1 VAKEQLMDARSR
13 YQVQVSRSS
22 GFWRLDVPAVPVRT
36 QCRSFPE
43 VEISARMAI
52 ATVLGVDALDFDM
65 ELVISASDDIVD
77 SLLHEWL
84 PRVS

>member
-1 VAKEQLMDARSR
+1 MGARAR

-22 GFWRLDVPAVPVRT
+22 GYWRLEVPAVPVQT

-43 VEISARMAI
+43 VEVSARMAI
-52 ATVLGVDALDFDM
+52 ATVLDLDPLTFDI
-65 ELVISASDDIVD
+65 ELVITASDEIVD

>member
-1 VAKEQLMDARSR
+1 MDARTN

-43 VEISARMAI
+43 VEVAARMAI
-52 ATVLGVDALDFDM
+52 ATVLSLDALAFDV
-65 ELVISASDDIVD
+65 ELVITASDEIVD

>member
-1 VAKEQLMDARSR
+1 
-13 YQVQVSRSS
+13 
-22 GFWRLDVPAVPVRT
+22 
-36 QCRSFPE
+36 
-43 VEISARMAI
+43 MAI
-52 ATVLGVDALDFDM
+52 ATVVGVDALDFDI

>member
-1 VAKEQLMDARSR
+1 MDARSR

-22 GFWRLDVPAVPVRT
+22 GFWRLDVPAVPVRA

-43 VEISARMAI
+43 VEVSARMAI
-52 ATVLGVDALDFDM
+52 ATVVGVDALDFDI